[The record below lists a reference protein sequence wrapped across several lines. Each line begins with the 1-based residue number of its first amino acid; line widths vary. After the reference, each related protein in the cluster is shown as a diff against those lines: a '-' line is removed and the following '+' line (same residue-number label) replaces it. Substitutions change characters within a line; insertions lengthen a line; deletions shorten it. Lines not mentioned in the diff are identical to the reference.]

1 MQSRQRKAVF
11 PLWFFF
17 LITNV
22 LFITGGPFLKRIG
35 ADQNALIIGNAVL
48 FVITIGSFLITKRGF
63 NTTNQ
68 HKFLRGVYGGI
79 MIKLFLCMIG
89 AFIYIAMYKSEV
101 NKPALFTLMGL
112 YLVYTFIEISALT
125 KLLKA
130 PVNG

>member
-1 MQSRQRKAVF
+1 MQRRPRKAVF
-11 PLWFFF
+11 PLLMFFF
-17 LITNV
+17 FTNIF
-22 LFITGGPFLKRIG
+22 FITGGNILKRIN
-35 ADQNALIIGNAVL
+35 ADQDVLIIGNAVL
-48 FVITIGSFLITKRGF
+48 FVITLGSFLITKRGF

-79 MIKLFLCMIG
+79 MIKLFLCMI
-89 AFIYIAMYKSEV
+89 AAIVYIAIYKSHV
-101 NKPALFTLMGL
+101 NKAALFTLMGL

>member
-1 MQSRQRKAVF
+1 MQRRPRKSFF
-11 PLWFFF
+11 PLLMFF
-17 LITNV
+17 LIVNV
-22 LFITGGPFLKRIG
+22 LLITGRSFLNRWG
-35 ADQNALIIGNAVL
+35 ADQDILIIGNAIL
-48 FVITIGSFLITKRGF
+48 FAITLGSFLITKRGF

-79 MIKLFLCMIG
+79 MIKLFLCMIA

-101 NKPALFTLMGL
+101 NKPALFSLMGL
-112 YLVYTFIEISALT
+112 YLVYSFIEISALT

>member
-1 MQSRQRKAVF
+1 MQRKPRKAFV
-11 PLWFFF
+11 PLLMFFV
-17 LITNV
+17 ITTT
-22 LFITGGPFLKRIG
+22 LFVTGGNFLKRIG
-35 ADQNALIIGNAVL
+35 ADQQVLIIGNLVL
-48 FVITIGSFLITKRGF
+48 FAITMGSFLITKKGF

-79 MIKLFLCMIG
+79 MIKLFLCMIA
-89 AFIYIAMYKSEV
+89 AFIYIAIYKSNV

-125 KLLKA
+125 RLLKG